1 MFSRPL
7 CDSMNAPQPPSAD
20 ILIVD
25 DTIENLHLLSEML
38 AQQGYEVRIVK
49 SGAMALRG
57 VQAQPPDLI
66 LLDIMMPQMDGYE
79 VCQHLKANP
88 QTQNIPVIFISALN
102 EVFDKV
108 KAFAVGGADYITK
121 PFQIEEVCA
130 RVAHQLTIRRL
141 QMQIEDLAIEQE
153 RNRIA
158 RDIHDSLGHSLV
170 ALNLHMETA
179 LAMWNEHPDRAYP
192 FLVKA
197 KQLGSEALQAVR
209 QSVSAMRDDPLQ
221 GKGLAEAIAHLIQ
234 AFHQTTSVQP
244 NCQIHLDRSVSHAIN
259 MALYRIVQE
268 GLTNIC
274 KYAAATAVQLQ
285 IESNPAGIFLKL
297 QDNGKGFQMGE
308 SRSGFGLQGMQE
320 RVAALGGSLEIVS
333 ERDRGCCINAYFPVM
348 GNR

>member
-1 MFSRPL
+1 
-7 CDSMNAPQPPSAD
+7 MNTPQPPSAD

-38 AQQGYEVRIVK
+38 TQQGYEVRIVK

-57 VQAQPPDLI
+57 VQAQPADLI
-66 LLDIMMPQMDGYE
+66 LLDIMMPEMDGYE
-79 VCQHLKANP
+79 VCQRLKANP
-88 QTQNIPVIFISALN
+88 QTHDIPVIFISTLN

-108 KAFAVGGADYITK
+108 KAFEVGGVDYITK
-121 PFQIEEVCA
+121 PFQVEEVCA
-130 RVAHQLTIRRL
+130 RVKHQLTIRRL
-141 QMQIEDLAIEQE
+141 QLQVEEMAIVQE

-179 LAMWNEHPDRAYP
+179 IAMWNEHPDKAYS

-221 GKGLAEAIAHLIQ
+221 GQGLNEAIAHLIQ
-234 AFHQTTSVQP
+234 AFHQTTGVQP
-244 NCQIHLDRSVSHAIN
+244 IAQIHLSGTVSHAVNI
-259 MALYRIVQE
+259 ALYRIVQE

-274 KYAAATAVQLQ
+274 KYASATAVQLQ

-297 QDNGKGFQMGE
+297 EDNGQGFQMGE
-308 SRSGFGLQGMQE
+308 SRSGFGLQGMHE

-333 ERDRGCCINAYFPVM
+333 ECDRGCCINAYFPVI
-348 GNR
+348 GNW